1 MTRVARALLIGYVVV
16 LAFVAFWPTPV
27 DRDAGPI
34 LRAITSAVPWL
45 TYDRIEFGANIA
57 LFVPF
62 GCCAAL
68 GWPRWRAYVIPAGLV
83 ISVVIEAAQGVLLSQ
98 RTASVWDVVANT
110 LGAAVGWLI
119 ARRWAV
125 RSDQTVERDQPAS
138 GG

>member
-1 MTRVARALLIGYVVV
+1 MTRVARALLIVYVVV
-16 LAFVAFWPTPV
+16 LALIAFWPTPV

-45 TYDRIEFGANIA
+45 TYARIEFAANIA

-62 GCCAAL
+62 GWCAAL
-68 GWPRWRAYVIPAGLV
+68 GWPRWQAYVIPAGLV
-83 ISVVIEAAQGVLLSQ
+83 ISLAIEAAQGVLLAE

-110 LGAAVGWLI
+110 LGAAAGWLI
-119 ARRWAV
+119 ARRW
-125 RSDQTVERDQPAS
+125 TVGRDQPAS